1 MIGSGEWSHPE
12 RWRDKEWFN
21 SLSEGRS
28 CMKNQSE
35 SYYLPFSHQIGS
47 RSDLALIE
55 LISPAAPSQN
65 WLRLK
70 SFPCLRKNIGHFLL
84 APGLLLRAISNFL
97 SVSPRG
103 SLEEGED
110 GASARDYSYLD
121 DGPAV
126 PPGSWL
132 VGGRRRVEGEL
143 KLHSISA
150 NTETLRVCLKRG
162 R

>member
-1 MIGSGEWSHPE
+1 M
-12 RWRDKEWFN
+12 R
-21 SLSEGRS
+21 
-28 CMKNQSE
+28 NQSE

-65 WLRLK
+65 WLQLK
-70 SFPCLRKNIGHFLL
+70 SSPCLRKNIGHFLL

-97 SVSPRG
+97 SVSLR
-103 SLEEGED
+103 SLQEEGEEGEEGED

-132 VGGRRRVEGEL
+132 GGGDGEQRE
-143 KLHSISA
+143 S
-150 NTETLRVCLKRG
+150 
-162 R
+162 

>member
-1 MIGSGEWSHPE
+1 M
-12 RWRDKEWFN
+12 R
-21 SLSEGRS
+21 
-28 CMKNQSE
+28 NQPE
-35 SYYLPFSHQIGS
+35 SYYLPSSHQIGS

-65 WLRLK
+65 WLPLK

-84 APGLLLRAISNFL
+84 APGLLLRTISNFL
-97 SVSPRG
+97 SVSLRG
-103 SLEEGED
+103 SQEEEED

-121 DGPAV
+121 DSPAR
-126 PPGSWL
+126 PRDHDWA
-132 VGGRRRVEGEL
+132 GGQSAEGEL

-150 NTETLRVCLKRG
+150 NTETLRVCLKHG